1 MDFIAFFKIVFVIL
15 QIFIVKY
22 GVIYDFGRFHT
33 QVCVFI
39 TGVYIIISTFMKY
52 KLALNILINRHSL
65 RYIKFV
71 LIMFEGEICGGEM
84 GI

>member
-1 MDFIAFFKIVFVIL
+1 
-15 QIFIVKY
+15 
-22 GVIYDFGRFHT
+22 
-33 QVCVFI
+33 
-39 TGVYIIISTFMKY
+39 MKY
-52 KLALNILINRHSL
+52 KLALNILINRYSL